1 MYVVRLPGWQ
11 SGHKACLDGHIGLL
25 VAGRGCW
32 HAVGMADED
41 ARGPYLEAIRQGFNF
56 AREVGSGC
64 RPVHFLVGIAAG
76 DGAAAG
82 ALSPGEGV
90 SLRDAV
96 VSASSGA
103 MSSAGYLHMQV
114 QEAARSF
121 AADRHQ
127 QPSPEHLLVAL
138 IDQGDPEVLT
148 ALSLAGLD
156 RGRVRRAA
164 LIAVGATGDEPA
176 IAIPAPTPAG
186 TLDRPPL
193 PTDQLDSRA
202 WTVLRW
208 RQDHLPLH
216 RVRGASDAQALSH
229 LERSAVWQLADQLQL
244 DEDQRYSLTHHHVR
258 EVERRAGIDRPARAG
273 AGRGPGTLPVAAALT
288 RSRPRH
294 RHPALLNVTVGW
306 AAWLGN
312 RRVSVRDRW
321 FRLRTAGDYRD
332 SPQP

>member
-1 MYVVRLPGWQ
+1 MP
-11 SGHKACLDGHIGLL
+11 
-25 VAGRGCW
+25 
-32 HAVGMADED
+32 DEIIH
-41 ARGPYLEAIRQGFNF
+41 GPYLEAMRQGFNF
-56 AREVGSGC
+56 ARELGSGC
-64 RPVHFLVGIAAG
+64 RPVHFLAGIAAG
-76 DGAAAG
+76 DGAAAA
-82 ALSPGEGV
+82 ALDPGEGV

-96 VSASSGA
+96 TSAASGTLTGA
-103 MSSAGYLHMQV
+103 SFLHVQV

-164 LIAVGATGDEPA
+164 LNAVGATGDEPA
-176 IAIPAPTPAG
+176 ITIPAPTPAG

-216 RVRGASDAQALSH
+216 RVRGPSDAHALSH

-244 DEDQRYSLTHHHVR
+244 DEDQRYSLMHNHVR
-258 EVERRAGIDRPARAG
+258 EVERRAGIDRPVLTG
-273 AGRGPGTLPVAAALT
+273 AGRGPGMPPVAAALG
-288 RSRPRH
+288 RARLRH
-294 RHPALLNVTVGW
+294 HHPALLNVTVGW

-312 RRVSVRDRW
+312 RRVGVRDRW
-321 FRLRTAGDYRD
+321 FRLRSAGDYRD
-332 SPQP
+332 CPPP